1 MTSRKRIY
9 SPSFTEAKQFWVTY
23 RWEFMRRDPEY
34 IKAYNEILE
43 LQSQVQS
50 NQDADDIKMSSA
62 LEEKMSLFPKKFD
75 MFLPNLWDPNKTFDE
90 ITNKGKESAA
100 FAEAVLYT
108 SIGQSPISIISRIG
122 GKNVPKDHLWL
133 QIDFNKINSIDAL
146 KKAVIDHIDFYWKN
160 DYLKRLPERIK
171 VNKVKFDKIIEVGD
185 LKKSNHR
192 ITWKDIAAKAFS
204 EETDSESAIM
214 KAKQHYSRYE
224 ELING
229 GWRNLRFP

>member
-1 MTSRKRIY
+1 
-9 SPSFTEAKQFWVTY
+9 
-23 RWEFMRRDPEY
+23 MRRDPEY

-50 NQDADDIKMSSA
+50 NQDAADIKISSA

-108 SIGQSPISIISRIG
+108 SISPTPVSVMSKIGDKQVPNGQ
-122 GKNVPKDHLWL
+122 LWL
-133 QIDFNKINSIDAL
+133 KIDFTKVNSIDAM

-160 DYLKRLPERIK
+160 DYLKKILERIK
-171 VNKVKFDKIIEVGD
+171 VNKVNFNKIIEVGD
-185 LKKSNHR
+185 LKKRNLR
-192 ITWKDIAAKAFS
+192 MTWKEIAIKCFPDDLD
-204 EETDSESAIM
+204 TDSAIM

-224 ELING
+224 ELVNG
-229 GWRNLRFP
+229 GWRDLRFP